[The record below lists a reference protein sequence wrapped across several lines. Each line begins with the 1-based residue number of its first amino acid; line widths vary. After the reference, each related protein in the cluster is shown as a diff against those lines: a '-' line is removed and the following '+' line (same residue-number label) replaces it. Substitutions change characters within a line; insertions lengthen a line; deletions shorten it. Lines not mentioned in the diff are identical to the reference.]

1 MFIQDFIF
9 NKQRSLKLR
18 ELVLDTE
25 TTGLDFANGDKIVEI
40 GIVELENY
48 IETGNFF
55 HYYLNPE
62 RESSLEALKVHG
74 LTAEFLSNKPKFED
88 IADELIKFIGSTKII
103 IHNASF
109 DIGFL
114 NAELK
119 NCNMSV
125 INEENIIDTMIMAKN
140 KFRGQ
145 SISLDSLCRRYN
157 IDISNRKIHGA
168 LKDAKLLALVYLE
181 LIGGKQTKLEFQE
194 ENEYQNSNNSNLNI
208 DLIDYYKDKKPI
220 KIKKLKLD
228 LNDNKLHIESIKK
241 IPNKIWDL
249 FNN

>member
-1 MFIQDFIF
+1 M
-9 NKQRSLKLR
+9 R

-40 GIVELENY
+40 GIVELENH

-62 RESSLEALKVHG
+62 RSSSLEALKVHG
-74 LTAEFLSNKPKFED
+74 LTQEFLSDKPKFEE
-88 IADELIKFIGSTKII
+88 IADEFIKFIGTSKII
-103 IHNASF
+103 IHNALF

-119 NCNMSV
+119 NCNMTP
-125 INEENIIDTMIMAKN
+125 INEEIIIDTIVLAKN

-145 SISLDSLCRRYN
+145 SISLDSLCRKYN
-157 IDISNRKIHGA
+157 IDISNREVHGA

-181 LIGGKQTKLEFQE
+181 LIGGKQTTLKFHDDSS
-194 ENEYQNSNNSNLNI
+194 YQNYQNTDLSVDINN
-208 DLIDYYKDKKPI
+208 YYKDN
-220 KIKKLKLD
+220 KLINKRDFNLN
-228 LNDNKLHIESIKK
+228 LNDHRLHLESIEK
-241 IPNKIWDL
+241 IPNKIWDI
-249 FNN
+249 FKD

>member
-1 MFIQDFIF
+1 M
-9 NKQRSLKLR
+9 R

-25 TTGLDFANGDKIVEI
+25 TTGLDFSNGDKIVEI

-88 IADELIKFIGSTKII
+88 ISDELVKFIGSSKII

-157 IDISNRKIHGA
+157 IDISNREIHGA

-208 DLIDYYKDKKPI
+208 DLNDYYKDKKPI
-220 KIKKLKLD
+220 KTKELKLD

-249 FNN
+249 FSN

>member
-1 MFIQDFIF
+1 M
-9 NKQRSLKLR
+9 R

-25 TTGLDFANGDKIVEI
+25 TTGLDFSNGDRIVEI
-40 GIVELENY
+40 GIVELENH

-62 RESSLEALKVHG
+62 RESSIEALKVHG
-74 LTAEFLSNKPKFED
+74 LTAEFLSDKPKFED
-88 IADELIKFIGSTKII
+88 IADEFIKFIDSSKIV

-119 NCNMSV
+119 KCNMSV
-125 INEENIIDTMIMAKN
+125 INEEDIIDTIVLAKN

-145 SISLDSLCRRYN
+145 SISLDSLCRKYN
-157 IDISNRKIHGA
+157 IDISNREIHGA

-181 LIGGKQTKLEFQE
+181 LIGGKQTTLRFQE
-194 ENEYQNSNNSNLNI
+194 ENNLQNNNNSTSNI
-208 DLIDYYKDKKPI
+208 DINHYYKNRKPI
-220 KIKKLKLD
+220 KKREFKLD
-228 LNDNKLHIESIKK
+228 LNDNKLHLESIKN

>member
-1 MFIQDFIF
+1 M
-9 NKQRSLKLR
+9 R

-25 TTGLDFANGDKIVEI
+25 TTGLDFSNGDRIVEI
-40 GIVELENY
+40 GIVELENH

-62 RESSLEALKVHG
+62 RESCLEALKVHG
-74 LTAEFLSNKPKFED
+74 LTAEFLSDKPKFED
-88 IADELIKFIGSTKII
+88 IADEFIKFIGSSKIV

-125 INEENIIDTMIMAKN
+125 INEENIIDTIVLAKN

-157 IDISNRKIHGA
+157 IDISNRKTHGA
-168 LKDAKLLALVYLE
+168 LKDVKLLALVYLE
-181 LIGGKQTKLEFQE
+181 LIGGKQTTLKFQE
-194 ENEYQNSNNSNLNI
+194 ENIFQNNNNRTSNI
-208 DLIDYYKDKKPI
+208 DINDYYKNRKPMKKRDF
-220 KIKKLKLD
+220 KLD
-228 LNDNKLHIESIKK
+228 LNDNKLHIESIKN

>member
-1 MFIQDFIF
+1 M
-9 NKQRSLKLR
+9 R

-25 TTGLDFANGDKIVEI
+25 TTGLDFSGGDRIVEI
-40 GIVELENY
+40 GIVELENH

-62 RESSLEALKVHG
+62 RASSLEALKVHG
-74 LTAEFLSNKPKFED
+74 LTQEFLSDKPKFEE
-88 IADELIKFIGSTKII
+88 IADEFIKFIGTSKIV

-119 NCNMSV
+119 NCNMTA
-125 INEENIIDTMIMAKN
+125 INEEIIIDTIVLAKN

-145 SISLDSLCRRYN
+145 SISLDSLCRKYN
-157 IDISNRKIHGA
+157 IDISNREVHGA

-181 LIGGKQTKLEFQE
+181 LIGGKQTKLKFQE
-194 ENEYQNSNNSNLNI
+194 ENELQNNEYSTYKINLN
-208 DLIDYYKDKKPI
+208 DYYKGRKPV
-220 KIKKLKLD
+220 KQREFELNLD
-228 LNDNKLHIESIKK
+228 DHKLHIESIKK
-241 IPNKIWDL
+241 IPNKIWDY
-249 FNN
+249 FKN

>member
-1 MFIQDFIF
+1 M
-9 NKQRSLKLR
+9 R

-25 TTGLDFANGDKIVEI
+25 TTGLDFSNGDRIVEI
-40 GIVELENY
+40 GIVELENH

-62 RESSLEALKVHG
+62 RESSIEALKVHR
-74 LTAEFLSNKPKFED
+74 LTAEFLSDKPKLED
-88 IADELIKFIGSTKII
+88 IVDEFMKFIGSSKIV

-125 INEENIIDTMIMAKN
+125 INEEDIIDTIVLAKN

-157 IDISNRKIHGA
+157 IDISNREIHGA

-181 LIGGKQTKLEFQE
+181 LIGGKQTTLKFQE
-194 ENEYQNSNNSNLNI
+194 ESNLQNNNNFTSNI
-208 DLIDYYKDKKPI
+208 DINHYYKNRKPMKKREF
-220 KIKKLKLD
+220 KLD
-228 LNDNKLHIESIKK
+228 LNDNKLHIESIKN